1 MKLLVVGS
9 LNMDLVILTDR
20 PPKKG
25 ETLAGSGFT
34 TVCGGKGAN
43 QAIAAAKLG
52 ADVSMIGKVGNDV
65 FAKNM
70 IENLERFNV
79 SVKGI
84 TAADVQSGVAVIN
97 VFGSDNTII
106 VDKGANAL
114 LSTDDIDR
122 NYDLLSEC
130 DAVLM
135 QFEIPLETVMY
146 VAKKAKELGKYVII
160 NPAPVQNIPTELL
173 KSTDLLILNEHE
185 AGFLVGPDVT
195 DKNVETAAVQLLKS
209 GVGEVLITL
218 GRDGSFYLSQDGSCK
233 VPALKVKTVDTTAAG
248 DTYTAGYIIGKSNTR
263 NTENAMRFASAAAAI
278 AVTRLGA
285 SVSVPTKEEVEDI
298 LKNGKS
304 SSK

>member
-1 MKLLVVGS
+1 
-9 LNMDLVILTDR
+9 
-20 PPKKG
+20 
-25 ETLAGSGFT
+25 
-34 TVCGGKGAN
+34 
-43 QAIAAAKLG
+43 
-52 ADVSMIGKVGNDV
+52 MIGKVGNDV

-79 SVKGI
+79 YVKGI

-122 NYDLLSEC
+122 NFDLLSEC

-173 KSTDLLILNEHE
+173 ISTDLLILNEHE
-185 AGFLVGPDVT
+185 AGFLVGLDVT

-218 GRDGSFYLSQDGSCK
+218 GRDGSFYLSRDESCK

-248 DTYTAGYIIGKSNTR
+248 DTYTAGYIIGKSNTGS
-263 NTENAMRFASAAAAI
+263 TESAMRFASAAAAI

-304 SSK
+304 SSV

>member
-20 PPKKG
+20 PPQKG

-65 FAKNM
+65 FAEKMLKN
-70 IENLERFNV
+70 LAHFRV
-79 SVKGI
+79 GTKGV
-84 TAADVQSGVAVIN
+84 TAADMQSGIAVIN

-106 VDKGANAL
+106 VDKGANASL
-114 LSTDDIDR
+114 TADDIDR
-122 NYDLLSEC
+122 NIELLRDC

-135 QFEIPLETVMY
+135 QFEIPFETVMY

-160 NPAPVQNIPTELL
+160 NPAPVQNMPAELL
-173 KSTDLLILNEHE
+173 KCTDLLILNEHE
-185 AGFLVGPDVT
+185 AAFLSNLNVT
-195 DKNVETAAVQLLKS
+195 SENVELSAGCLLKK

-218 GRDGSFYLSQDGSCK
+218 GGEGSYYLSPTASCK
-233 VPALKVKTVDTTAAG
+233 VPALKVKPVDTTAAG
-248 DTYTAGYIIGKSNTR
+248 DTYTAGYIIRKSDTG
-263 NTENAMRFASAAAAI
+263 NTESAMRFASAAAAI

-285 SVSVPTKEEVEDI
+285 SVSVPTKAEVEYI
-298 LKNGKS
+298 LTQQKS
-304 SSK
+304 SS